1 MYLGQIVLL
10 LLTFLC
16 EYSLSYNGGTQG
28 DNILQVCENSGAKTF
43 VKYARA
49 TPWVN
54 NTLVNGTGY
63 MALCPTDHAF
73 ATLPPVVKDALKDPQ
88 TVEWYLRY
96 HIALTVAY
104 LREID
109 NNLRI
114 PSAFRPPGK
123 TEDLPEAVLPI
134 RFNIYDV
141 LADDRSDGKFG
152 KVVTASGAQIV
163 AADKIAS
170 NGIVHII
177 DKVMFPLP
185 TGADV
190 VEFIRDDG
198 RFSTLY
204 GFLEKANLT
213 QALMTDPSRPLTV
226 FAPNNQA
233 FTNIPKPIMDKL
245 MTNATYLQ
253 DVLEYHVAMG
263 AYYAAGL
270 YDNQTLMSLYRKP
283 LLVQRGVGGIYVQ
296 DAKVLQA
303 DNTVSNG
310 VVHEI
315 SAVMIPYK

>member
-1 MYLGQIVLL
+1 MATTRKLPVLALLAILPIVFPQGAEGVNVLEVAKDNGASMFASMAGQCPWLANLL
-10 LLTFLC
+10 
-16 EYSLSYNGGTQG
+16 
-28 DNILQVCENSGAKTF
+28 ENSKE
-43 VKYARA
+43 
-49 TPWVN
+49 P
-54 NTLVNGTGY
+54 NGFTVF
-63 MALCPTDHAF
+63 AF
-73 ATLPPVVKDALKDPQ
+73 NDKAYSESPP
-88 TVEWYLRY
+88 
-96 HIALTVAY
+96 
-104 LREID
+104 
-109 NNLRI
+109 
-114 PSAFRPPGK
+114 AFRKLIANTQTLQWALEYHVALGPTKSQDIKDNLLVTSLYPSPTSGAS
-123 TEDLPEAVLPI
+123 LPLQFI
-134 RFNIYDV
+134 RTNIYHVYEND
-141 LADDRSDGKFG
+141 AIHRQ
-152 KVVTASGAQIV
+152 VVTASGAQIV